1 MEVLNAAIRFVI
13 AVIRW
18 GHGKGRQ
25 VGIVAL
31 VIDSEPQRSS
41 LNPPETLGPV
51 CQPSTTVD
59 RLSRLLT
66 YLLSSTGLHP
76 SFCLLYH
83 IHPTMQYELQI
94 CFKFF
99 LLQLTIINLHS
110 KSHDTFLN
118 LKK

>member
-18 GHGKGRQ
+18 GHGKGGQ

-31 VIDSEPQRSS
+31 VIDSEPQFAKPGG
-41 LNPPETLGPV
+41 NPVVGPV

-66 YLLSSTGLHP
+66 YLLSSTDLHP

-83 IHPTMQYELQI
+83 IPPTIQYELQI
-94 CFKFF
+94 SVPNSFYC
-99 LLQLTIINLHS
+99 N
-110 KSHDTFLN
+110 
-118 LKK
+118 